1 MCARTSN
8 ELAHTLHSRRKNMQY
23 LKEKAQ
29 LLQVQVVS
37 FVRQNKVDY
46 ICNQKKMQ
54 RESNITHIKSISQL
68 ARVLGLP
75 APLHPLIALVDY
87 NNVSI
92 EMFPRGQKTSLDF
105 YKISFK
111 PTFTGQIKYGQAYY
125 DFEEGG
131 LAFLKPKQIV
141 YPPENIE
148 SYEGLALY
156 FHSDF
161 IRNYPLGN
169 TMNQYGF
176 FSYDVSE
183 ALFLS
188 AREKEVIASL
198 FASIA
203 NELDNNIDNFSQD
216 VLVSQ
221 IELLLNYSNRFY
233 NRQFITRKAIN
244 HDIITA
250 LDKLLN
256 NYFEEESSLKNGL
269 PSVKYISTELKLSQR
284 YLSDML
290 SSLTGLNT
298 QQYIQNAIIEKA
310 KEKLSTTNLSVS
322 EIAYELG
329 FEHSQSFSKFFKT
342 KTNVSPLAF
351 RQSFN

>member
-1 MCARTSN
+1 
-8 ELAHTLHSRRKNMQY
+8 MQ
-23 LKEKAQ
+23 
-29 LLQVQVVS
+29 
-37 FVRQNKVDY
+37 
-46 ICNQKKMQ
+46 QK
-54 RESNITHIKSISQL
+54 SDIHHIESISQL
-68 ARVLGLP
+68 VRELGLP
-75 APLHPLIALVDY
+75 APLHPLVTLVDY
-87 NNVSI
+87 NNVLI
-92 EMFPRGQKTSLDF
+92 EMFPRGQKVSLDF
-105 YKISFK
+105 YKVSFK
-111 PTFTGQIKYGQAYY
+111 PTFKGQIKYGQGYY

-141 YPPENIE
+141 FPPEDRE
-148 SYEGLALY
+148 SYEGIALY

-161 IRNYPLGN
+161 IRNYTLGN
-169 TMNQYGF
+169 TINQYGF

-188 AREKEVIASL
+188 AKEKEIIANL

-203 NELDNNIDNFSQD
+203 NELDNNIDSFSQD

-244 HDIITA
+244 HDIITS

-256 NYFEEESSLKNGL
+256 NYFEEETSLKNGL

-290 SSLTGLNT
+290 RSLTGLNT

-310 KEKLSTTNLSVS
+310 KEKLSTTSLSIS

-329 FEHSQSFSKFFKT
+329 FEHSQSFSKLFKT
-342 KTNVSPLAF
+342 KTKLSPLEF

>member
-1 MCARTSN
+1 M
-8 ELAHTLHSRRKNMQY
+8 
-23 LKEKAQ
+23 AQ
-29 LLQVQVVS
+29 LA
-37 FVRQNKVDY
+37 
-46 ICNQKKMQ
+46 
-54 RESNITHIKSISQL
+54 NITHLKSISQL
-68 ARVLGLP
+68 VRVLGFP
-75 APLHPLIALVDY
+75 APSHPLIALVDY
-87 NNVSI
+87 SNVSI
-92 EMFPRGQKTSLDF
+92 DLFPKGQKVSLDF

-111 PTFTGQIKYGQAYY
+111 PTFKGQIKYGQSYY

-141 YPPENIE
+141 FPPEDIE
-148 SYEGLALY
+148 SYEGIALY
-156 FHSDF
+156 FHPDF
-161 IRNYPLGN
+161 IRNYPLGK
-169 TMNQYGF
+169 TINQYGF

-188 AREKEVIASL
+188 AREKEIIANL
-198 FASIA
+198 FTTIV

-244 HDIITA
+244 HDIITS

-256 NYFEEESSLKNGL
+256 NYFEEENSLKNGL
-269 PSVKYISTELKLSQR
+269 PSVKYISTALKLSQR
-284 YLSDML
+284 YLSDL
-290 SSLTGLNT
+290 LNSLTGLNT
-298 QQYIQNAIIEKA
+298 QQYIQQAIIEKA

-329 FEHSQSFSKFFKT
+329 FEHSQSFSKLFKT
-342 KTNVSPLAF
+342 KTNVSPLEF

>member
-1 MCARTSN
+1 MS
-8 ELAHTLHSRRKNMQY
+8 
-23 LKEKAQ
+23 
-29 LLQVQVVS
+29 
-37 FVRQNKVDY
+37 
-46 ICNQKKMQ
+46 
-54 RESNITHIKSISQL
+54 
-68 ARVLGLP
+68 
-75 APLHPLIALVDY
+75 
-87 NNVSI
+87 
-92 EMFPRGQKTSLDF
+92 
-105 YKISFK
+105 KISFK
-111 PTFTGQIKYGQAYY
+111 PIFTGHIKYGQGYY

-141 YPPENIE
+141 FPPEDLE
-148 SYEGLALY
+148 SYEGTALY
-156 FHSDF
+156 FHPDF
-161 IRNYPLGN
+161 IRNYSLGK
-169 TMNQYGF
+169 TINQYGF

-188 AREKEVIASL
+188 SKEKDVIANL
-198 FASIA
+198 FATIA
-203 NELDNNIDNFSQD
+203 IELENNIDHFSQD

-233 NRQFITRKAIN
+233 NRQFITRKAVN
-244 HDIITA
+244 HDIITS

-256 NYFEEESSLKNGL
+256 NYFEEENSLKDGL

-298 QQYIQNAIIEKA
+298 QQYIQNVIIEKA

-329 FEHSQSFSKFFKT
+329 FEHSQSFSKLFKT
-342 KTNVSPLAF
+342 KTNFSPLEF
-351 RQSFN
+351 RNSFN

>member
-1 MCARTSN
+1 
-8 ELAHTLHSRRKNMQY
+8 MQ
-23 LKEKAQ
+23 Q
-29 LLQVQVVS
+29 Q
-37 FVRQNKVDY
+37 
-46 ICNQKKMQ
+46 
-54 RESNITHIKSISQL
+54 SNITHLKSISQL
-68 ARVLGLP
+68 VRILGFP
-75 APLHPLIALVDY
+75 SPLHPLIALVDY

-92 EMFPRGQKTSLDF
+92 EMFPKGQKVSLDF

-111 PTFTGQIKYGQAYY
+111 PTFTGQIKYGQGYY

-131 LAFLKPKQIV
+131 LAFLKPRQIV
-141 YPPENIE
+141 FSPEDTE
-148 SYEGLALY
+148 SYEGIALY
-156 FHSDF
+156 FHPDF
-161 IRNYPLGN
+161 IRNYPLGK
-169 TMNQYGF
+169 TINQYGF
-176 FSYDVSE
+176 FSYGVSE

-188 AREKEVIASL
+188 AKEKEIIANL
-198 FASIA
+198 FATIT
-203 NELDNNIDNFSQD
+203 NELDNNIDSFSQD

-233 NRQFITRKAIN
+233 NRQFLTRKAIN

-250 LDKLLN
+250 LDELLTS
-256 NYFEEESSLKNGL
+256 YFEGENSLKNGL
-269 PSVKYISTELKLSQR
+269 PSVKYISTALKLSQR

-329 FEHSQSFSKFFKT
+329 FEHSQSFSKLFKT
-342 KTNVSPLAF
+342 KTNVSPLEF
-351 RQSFN
+351 RHSFN

>member
-1 MCARTSN
+1 
-8 ELAHTLHSRRKNMQY
+8 MQHQSDIHH
-23 LKEKAQ
+23 L
-29 LLQVQVVS
+29 
-37 FVRQNKVDY
+37 
-46 ICNQKKMQ
+46 
-54 RESNITHIKSISQL
+54 KSISQL
-68 ARVLGLP
+68 VRVLGLP

-87 NNVSI
+87 STVPI
-92 EMFPRGQKTSLDF
+92 EIFPRSQKISLDF

-111 PTFTGQIKYGQAYY
+111 PSFRGQIKYGQGYY

-141 YPPENIE
+141 FPPEDVE
-148 SYEGLALY
+148 SYEGIALY
-156 FHSDF
+156 FHQDF

-169 TMNQYGF
+169 RIGNYGF

-188 AREKEVIASL
+188 AKEKEIMAGLFAVIAG
-198 FASIA
+198 
-203 NELDNNIDNFSQD
+203 ELDNNIDSFSQD

-233 NRQFITRKAIN
+233 NRQFITRKAVN

-256 NYFEEESSLKNGL
+256 RYFEEENSLKTGL

-298 QQYIQNAIIEKA
+298 QQYIQNAVIEKA
-310 KEKLSTTNLSVS
+310 KEKLSATNLSVS

-329 FEHSQSFSKFFKT
+329 FEHSQSFSKLFKT
-342 KTNVSPLAF
+342 KTSVSPLEF
-351 RQSFN
+351 RKSFS

>member
-1 MCARTSN
+1 
-8 ELAHTLHSRRKNMQY
+8 MQQ
-23 LKEKAQ
+23 EPDI
-29 LLQVQVVS
+29 
-37 FVRQNKVDY
+37 N
-46 ICNQKKMQ
+46 
-54 RESNITHIKSISQL
+54 HIKSISQL
-68 ARVLGLP
+68 VRMLGFP

-87 NNVSI
+87 NTVSV
-92 EMFPRGQKTSLDF
+92 ELFPKGQKVSLDF

-111 PTFTGQIKYGQAYY
+111 PSFTGHIKYGQGYY

-141 YPPENIE
+141 FPPEDLE
-148 SYEGLALY
+148 SYEGMALY
-156 FHSDF
+156 FHPDF
-161 IRNYPLGN
+161 IRNYPLGK
-169 TMNQYGF
+169 TINQYGF

-188 AREKEVIASL
+188 AKEKEVIASL
-198 FASIA
+198 LATIT
-203 NELDNNIDNFSQD
+203 NELHNNIDSFSQD

-233 NRQFITRKAIN
+233 NRQFITRKAVN
-244 HDIITA
+244 HDIITS

-256 NYFEEESSLKNGL
+256 RYFEEYSLENGL
-269 PSVKYISTELKLSQR
+269 PSVKYISTELRLSQR

-322 EIAYELG
+322 EIAYALG
-329 FEHSQSFSKFFKT
+329 FEHPQSFSKLFRT
-342 KTNVSPLAF
+342 KTNLSPLEF
-351 RQSFN
+351 RKSFN

>member
-1 MCARTSN
+1 
-8 ELAHTLHSRRKNMQY
+8 MQ
-23 LKEKAQ
+23 Q
-29 LLQVQVVS
+29 QS
-37 FVRQNKVDY
+37 D
-46 ICNQKKMQ
+46 INQ
-54 RESNITHIKSISQL
+54 IKSISQL
-68 ARVLGLP
+68 VRVLGFP
-75 APLHPLIALVDY
+75 APFHPLIALVDY
-87 NNVSI
+87 NAVSI
-92 EMFPRGQKTSLDF
+92 EMFPKGQKVSLDF

-111 PTFTGQIKYGQAYY
+111 STFTGSIKYGQGYY

-141 YPPENIE
+141 ISPEETE
-148 SYEGLALY
+148 SYEGIALY
-156 FHSDF
+156 FHPDF
-161 IRNYPLGN
+161 IRNYPLGKAI
-169 TMNQYGF
+169 NQFGF

-188 AREKEVIASL
+188 AKEKEIIASL

-203 NELDNNIDNFSQD
+203 NELENNIDSFSQD

-233 NRQFITRKAIN
+233 NRQFITRKAVN
-244 HDIITA
+244 HDIITS
-250 LDKLLN
+250 LDQLLN
-256 NYFEEESSLKNGL
+256 SYFEEEKSLKNGL

-298 QQYIQNAIIEKA
+298 QQYIQNAVIEKA
-310 KEKLSTTNLSVS
+310 KEKLSATDLSVS

-329 FEHSQSFSKFFKT
+329 FEHSQSFSKLFKA
-342 KTNVSPLAF
+342 KTNVSPLKF
-351 RQSFN
+351 RKSFN

>member
-1 MCARTSN
+1 M
-8 ELAHTLHSRRKNMQY
+8 
-23 LKEKAQ
+23 
-29 LLQVQVVS
+29 
-37 FVRQNKVDY
+37 
-46 ICNQKKMQ
+46 KMQ
-54 RESNITHIKSISQL
+54 KQPNINQIKSISQL
-68 ARVLGLP
+68 VRVLGFP

-87 NNVSI
+87 NAVSI
-92 EMFPRGQKTSLDF
+92 DMFPKGQKVSLDF

-111 PTFTGQIKYGQAYY
+111 PTFKGHIRYGQGYY

-141 YPPENIE
+141 TSPEETE
-148 SYEGLALY
+148 SYEGIALY
-156 FHSDF
+156 FHPDF
-161 IRNYPLGN
+161 IRNYPLVN
-169 TMNQYGF
+169 TINQYGF

-188 AREKEVIASL
+188 AKEKEIIANL
-198 FASIA
+198 FATIA
-203 NELDNNIDNFSQD
+203 NELDNNIDGFSQD

-233 NRQFITRKAIN
+233 NRQFLTRKAVN
-244 HDIITA
+244 HDIITS
-250 LDKLLN
+250 LDKLLD
-256 NYFEEESSLKNGL
+256 NYFEEEKTLENGL

-310 KEKLSTTNLSVS
+310 KEKLTTTSLSVS

-329 FEHSQSFSKFFKT
+329 FEHSQSFSKLFKSKT
-342 KTNVSPLAF
+342 KFSPLEF

>member
-1 MCARTSN
+1 
-8 ELAHTLHSRRKNMQY
+8 MQQQ
-23 LKEKAQ
+23 A
-29 LLQVQVVS
+29 
-37 FVRQNKVDY
+37 
-46 ICNQKKMQ
+46 
-54 RESNITHIKSISQL
+54 NISHIKSISQL
-68 ARVLGLP
+68 VRVLGFP

-87 NNVSI
+87 NNVPI
-92 EMFPRGQKTSLDF
+92 EMFPKGQKVSLDF

-111 PTFTGQIKYGQAYY
+111 PTFTGHIKYGQGYY

-141 YPPENIE
+141 FPPEDIE
-148 SYEGLALY
+148 SYEGTALY
-156 FHSDF
+156 FHPDF
-161 IRNYPLGN
+161 IRNYPLGK
-169 TMNQYGF
+169 TINQYGF
-176 FSYDVSE
+176 FSYDISE

-188 AREKEVIASL
+188 AKEKEIIANL
-198 FASIA
+198 FATIA
-203 NELDNNIDNFSQD
+203 NELENNIDNFSQD

-244 HDIITA
+244 HDIITS
-250 LDKLLN
+250 LDELLN
-256 NYFEEESSLKNGL
+256 SYFDGENSLKNGL

-298 QQYIQNAIIEKA
+298 QQYIQNAVIEKA

-329 FEHSQSFSKFFKT
+329 FEHSQSFSKLFKT
-342 KTNVSPLAF
+342 KTNFSPLEF
-351 RQSFN
+351 RHSFN

>member
-1 MCARTSN
+1 
-8 ELAHTLHSRRKNMQY
+8 MQ
-23 LKEKAQ
+23 L
-29 LLQVQVVS
+29 S
-37 FVRQNKVDY
+37 
-46 ICNQKKMQ
+46 
-54 RESNITHIKSISQL
+54 SNINQINSISQL
-68 ARVLGLP
+68 VRMLGVP

-92 EMFPRGQKTSLDF
+92 DRFPKGQKVSLDF

-111 PTFTGQIKYGQAYY
+111 PTFTGHIKYGQGYY

-141 YPPENIE
+141 FPPEEIE
-148 SYEGLALY
+148 SYEGIALY
-156 FHSDF
+156 FHPDF
-161 IRNYPLGN
+161 IRNYPSGK
-169 TMNQYGF
+169 TINQYGF

-188 AREKEVIASL
+188 AKEKEIIANL
-198 FASIA
+198 FATIA
-203 NELDNNIDNFSQD
+203 NELENNIDGFSQD

-233 NRQFITRKAIN
+233 NRQFITRKAVN
-244 HDIITA
+244 HDIITS
-250 LDKLLN
+250 LDRLLN
-256 NYFEEESSLKNGL
+256 NYFDEENSLKNGL

-322 EIAYELG
+322 EIAFGLG
-329 FEHSQSFSKFFKT
+329 FEHSQSFSKLFKT
-342 KTNVSPLAF
+342 KTNVSPLEF
-351 RQSFN
+351 RHSFN

>member
-1 MCARTSN
+1 
-8 ELAHTLHSRRKNMQY
+8 MQ
-23 LKEKAQ
+23 KQ
-29 LLQVQVVS
+29 S
-37 FVRQNKVDY
+37 IIN
-46 ICNQKKMQ
+46 
-54 RESNITHIKSISQL
+54 HIESISQL
-68 ARVLGLP
+68 VRVLGLP

-87 NNVSI
+87 NKVSI
-92 EMFPRGQKTSLDF
+92 EMFPKGHKVSLDF

-111 PTFTGQIKYGQAYY
+111 PTFTGQIKYGQGYY

-141 YPPENIE
+141 FPPDEIE
-148 SYEGLALY
+148 SYEGIALY
-156 FHSDF
+156 FHPDF
-161 IRNYPLGN
+161 IRNYPLGG
-169 TMNQYGF
+169 TINQYGF

-188 AREKEVIASL
+188 AKEKEIIANL
-198 FASIA
+198 FTTIA
-203 NELDNNIDNFSQD
+203 NELDNNIDSFSQD

-233 NRQFITRKAIN
+233 YRQFITRKAVN
-244 HDIITA
+244 HDIITS

-256 NYFEEESSLKNGL
+256 NYFDEERSLKNGL

-284 YLSDML
+284 YLSDLL
-290 SSLTGLNT
+290 SSLAGLNT

-310 KEKLSTTNLSVS
+310 KEKLSMTNLSVS
-322 EIAYELG
+322 EIAYQLG
-329 FEHSQSFSKFFKT
+329 FEHSQSFSKLFKT
-342 KTNVSPLAF
+342 KTSVSPLEF